1 MSKRRFLLKP
11 RFIIIVTLSLALIL
25 IVSAVVELVQVRREI
40 YHVLSEE
47 ATSLIE
53 SVAISSD
60 NATLAYSELE
70 HQVAE
75 RLLSNARMVAA
86 LDTVS
91 GLTQQS
97 LTTLAQKNDL
107 YRINV
112 FDEQGNKVLTSHVYD
127 TAHDSFTASHHPREF
142 IAPILDGSRKELVI
156 GFKESRYDIG
166 QRFAVA
172 VGRAGGGAIVVNIDA
187 DEMLRLRRAIGVG
200 RILND
205 LAAKAGIHYAVIQD
219 TSGILAAS
227 KNISTL
233 TRITSE
239 PFLNDA
245 FMNQASETRLTEWND
260 MQIFE
265 AVAPFIIDGEKKGLI
280 RMGLRTDHIQEANA
294 RMLRRLGVISLILL
308 VGGVLVFNFIII
320 HQNYTV
326 LDEAYLRAQ
335 TYTGNI
341 LANMT
346 DAVVALDGSGKITLF
361 NQAAETIFG
370 VSEQEA
376 LGKACSELIKGK
388 SILEQTLQTGEAVTE
403 REAEYILGGRQV
415 VLSIST
421 FIVKNKSGETD
432 LAVAVIRDLT
442 EKRAME
448 RNLRQKE
455 KLTAM
460 GELASGVAH
469 EVRNPLNAIGMIA
482 QRLNNEFEPKADVQE
497 YRTLSKTIVTEVRR
511 LNDIIQRFLKFARPS
526 KLHLRKVDMH
536 ALLKEVIEL
545 IQPEV
550 TSKGGNIVQQ
560 FGNLSFA
567 VIDPDQMKQVFLNLL
582 QNSAQVIQQGG
593 DIQVSTWQDADR
605 FYIEIQDTGPGI
617 SADHLDKIF
626 DLYFT
631 TKDSGTG
638 MGLSIAH
645 QIVAAHGGSIKVES
659 RSGEGTVFTVAL
671 PQSEKTAPTIPSGR
685 ETTTELMES

>member
-1 MSKRRFLLKP
+1 MRNRKLLLKP
-11 RFIIIVTLSLALIL
+11 KFIIIVTLSLGLIL
-25 IVSAVVELVQVRREI
+25 VVSAVVELVQVRREI
-40 YHVLSEE
+40 YHILSEE

-75 RLLSNARMVAA
+75 RLLSNARMAAA
-86 LDTVS
+86 LDSVT
-91 GLTQQS
+91 GLTKQR
-97 LTTLAQKNDL
+97 LTALAQQNDL

-112 FDEQGNKVLTSHVYD
+112 FDEQGNKILTSHRYD
-127 TAHDSFTASHHPREF
+127 PRDSLTASYHPTEF
-142 IAPILDGSRKELVI
+142 IAPILDGKQSELVI
-156 GFKESRYDIG
+156 GFKQARFENG

-172 VGRAGGGAIVVNIDA
+172 VRRAGGGAIVVNVDA
-187 DEMLRLRRAIGVG
+187 DGMLRLRRAIGVG

-205 LAAKAGIHYAVIQD
+205 LAEKEGIHYAAIQD
-219 TSGILAAS
+219 TTGILAAS
-227 KNISTL
+227 KNVTTL
-233 TRITSE
+233 TRITSD
-239 PFLNDA
+239 PFLQDA
-245 FMNQASETRLTEWND
+245 FRNQSSDTRLTDWND
-260 MQIFE
+260 LQIFE
-265 AVAPFIIDGEKKGLI
+265 AAAPFVIDGERKGLI

-294 RMLRRLGVISLILL
+294 RIFRRFGVISLILL

-346 DAVVALDGSGKITLF
+346 DAVVAIDDGGRITLF
-361 NQAAETIFG
+361 NHAAESIFG
-370 VSEQEA
+370 VSA
-376 LGKACSELIKGK
+376 KDAIGKECSELIKGK
-388 SILEQTLQTGEAVTE
+388 SILEQTLRTGDAVTE
-403 REAEYILGGRQV
+403 REAEYILGGRHV

-442 EKRAME
+442 EKRALE

-482 QRLNNEFEPKADVQE
+482 QRLNKEFEPKADAQE
-497 YRTLSKTIVTEVRR
+497 YRTLSNTIVTEVRR

-526 KLHLRKVDMH
+526 KLHVSKVELH
-536 ALLKEVIEL
+536 ALLNEVVEL

-550 TSKGGNIVQQ
+550 TSKGGEIVEQ
-560 FGNLSFA
+560 FGNLS
-567 VIDPDQMKQVFLNLL
+567 VVVVDPDQMKQVFLNLL
-582 QNSAQVIQQGG
+582 QNSAHAIRKGG
-593 DIQVSTWQDADR
+593 RIEVRTRAEESHLL
-605 FYIEIQDTGPGI
+605 IEIHDTGPGI
-617 SADHLDKIF
+617 APEHLDKIF

-631 TKDSGTG
+631 TKDGGTG

-659 RSGEGTVFTVAL
+659 RPGDGTVFTIML
-671 PQSEKTAPTIPSGR
+671 PQPEDAQTTVEKLIYH
-685 ETTTELMES
+685 EEHF